1 MGQFFGCMTDPNPS
15 PPNSSTEDKPQT
27 DRKTAGIANHAG
39 ETFFHGVKH
48 LKMKKPTF
56 IQQII
61 HGGSKLVDPIKA
73 KIIADSNFIPS
84 DPSTSRSDPL
94 STFNTDASIAVGLMN
109 GNHQVDQ
116 NSELNEAGT
125 LVDGILHIRVNYLI
139 SALKILALCIPEKNT
154 RLLKL
159 RYVPHS
165 KSTTKNF

>member
-1 MGQFFGCMTDPNPS
+1 MKCLRWFSIRSLCCVTDPES
-15 PPNSSTEDKPQT
+15 WLPNLFTEDKPQT
-27 DRKTAGIANHAG
+27 HEKAAGIPNHTG

-73 KIIADSNFIPS
+73 KIIADSNIPS

-125 LVDGILHIRVNYLI
+125 LLMVFYTSESII
-139 SALKILALCIPEKNT
+139 SFLP
-154 RLLKL
+154 
-159 RYVPHS
+159 
-165 KSTTKNF
+165 

>member
-1 MGQFFGCMTDPNPS
+1 VDSWFFFLSLANTPNHDMGQFFGCMTDPNPS
-15 PPNSSTEDKPQT
+15 PPNSPTEDKPQT

-73 KIIADSNFIPS
+73 KIIADLNIPS

-125 LVDGILHIRVNYLI
+125 LLMVFYTSESII
-139 SALKILALCIPEKNT
+139 SFLP
-154 RLLKL
+154 
-159 RYVPHS
+159 
-165 KSTTKNF
+165 